1 MTYGGFTLT
10 GLTGRADTTAPPE
23 EPGSLSGLNGAC
35 FGTGA
40 WLGIA
45 LASAVITAGSD
56 ANGVAEAGHRNA
68 MFVALAPLGVG
79 VVTSLL
85 IRRPEPA
92 TGGGGAG
99 AEPEERPPP
108 VVGHR

>member
-10 GLTGRADTTAPPE
+10 GLTGRADTTALPE

-56 ANGVAEAGHRNA
+56 ANGVTGHRNA
-68 MFVALAPLGVG
+68 MRSPRSASGWSP
-79 VVTSLL
+79 
-85 IRRPEPA
+85 RC
-92 TGGGGAG
+92 
-99 AEPEERPPP
+99 
-108 VVGHR
+108 